1 MTMRFLGLLL
11 ALAFAMASTAAK
23 AETNHVRVLS
33 LDDCIKIALEH
44 NLDVQITRMN
54 PELNRLSLS
63 GVYAAY
69 EPTFSVSGS
78 HDYSLSPGGLDSQ
91 GRNFGGTESESD
103 NFSAGFSGLTPWGLR
118 YGLSGSISDRYGT
131 QPSAT
136 IDPNNQTIVTN
147 SFVDINSGNT
157 VSYLST
163 NFGTVPIRL
172 PFENTSGNAGF
183 LELRQPVLKNFWI
196 DSTRL
201 QIFLR
206 KQDLKTSELGL
217 RSQVMTTVTAVE
229 QAYYDLIFALENVR
243 VQEKGLELAERLVSE
258 NRRRVEVG
266 ALAPLDEKQA
276 ESRAAASRADLISA
290 QAAMATQQRVLKSLL
305 SDNYE
310 EWKDTHV
317 SPTESLIALP
327 EVLDLQESWRRG
339 LAQRPDLAQAKIS
352 LESQGTLVRYQK
364 NQLFPELDL
373 VGRYGYSA
381 SSREFSGAFGQLG
394 SMDNPFYSY
403 GAQLSVPLG
412 NTGARSS
419 YRSAKATKEQIALQ
433 LKQVEQ
439 NVLIGIE
446 NAMATARTSLERVAA
461 TRQARLYAEDA
472 LKAEEKKLE
481 QGKST
486 SFIVLQLQSELT
498 AARSS
503 EIRSLADYNIAL
515 ARLALN
521 EGSTFTRRKID
532 ISVK

>member
-1 MTMRFLGLLL
+1 ML
-11 ALAFAMASTAAK
+11 ASVMVSTAAG
-23 AETNHVRVLS
+23 AETNRVRVLS
-33 LDDCIKIALEH
+33 LENCIQIALEH
-44 NLDVQITRMN
+44 NLDVQITRLN
-54 PELNRLSLS
+54 PEINRYSLS
-63 GVYAAY
+63 GAYGVY

-78 HDYSLSPGGLDSQ
+78 HDYSLSPGGLDAE
-91 GRNFGGTESESD
+91 GRNFGGTESETDS
-103 NFSAGFSGLTPWGLR
+103 FGAGFSGLAPWGLR
-118 YGLSGSISDRYGT
+118 YGLSGSVSDRYGT
-131 QPSAT
+131 QPSVT
-136 IDPNNQTIVTN
+136 IDPTSQSVITN

-157 VSYLST
+157 ISYLST
-163 NFGTVPIRL
+163 NFGTTPIRI
-172 PFENTSGNAGF
+172 PFESASASAGF

-196 DSTRL
+196 DSPRL

-206 KQDLKTSELGL
+206 KQDIKFSELGL
-217 RSQVMTTVTAVE
+217 RSQIMTTVTAVE

-266 ALAPLDEKQA
+266 AMAPLDEKQA

-305 SDNYE
+305 SDNYD

-317 SPTESLIALP
+317 SPTEPLMAMP
-327 EVLDLQESWRRG
+327 EVFDLQESWRRG
-339 LAQRPDLAQAKIS
+339 MAQRPDLAQAKIS
-352 LESQGTLVRYQK
+352 LENQGKVVRYQK

-381 SSREFSGAFGQLG
+381 SSDEFSGAFGQLG
-394 SMDNPFYSY
+394 DRDNPFYSY
-403 GAQLSVPLG
+403 GAQLSMPLG
-412 NTGARSS
+412 NTSARSS
-419 YRSAKATKEQIALQ
+419 YKSAKATKEQIALQ

-439 NVLIGIE
+439 NVLIAIE
-446 NAMATARTSLERVAA
+446 NAIANARTSFERVAA
-461 TRQARLYAEDA
+461 TRQARLYAEEA

-486 SFIVLQLQSELT
+486 SFIVLQLQSDLT
-498 AARSS
+498 AVRSS

-521 EGSTFTRRKID
+521 EGSTFERRKID
-532 ISVK
+532 LSVK